1 MAIIKIL
8 KVRVATSERTSM
20 LCGFGEYIFKTLTIG
35 CHAFVKLF
43 GIVLALSIFGW
54 LFSIVFLS
62 KVLLKS

>member
-1 MAIIKIL
+1 
-8 KVRVATSERTSM
+8 M

-35 CHAFVKLF
+35 CHVFVKLF